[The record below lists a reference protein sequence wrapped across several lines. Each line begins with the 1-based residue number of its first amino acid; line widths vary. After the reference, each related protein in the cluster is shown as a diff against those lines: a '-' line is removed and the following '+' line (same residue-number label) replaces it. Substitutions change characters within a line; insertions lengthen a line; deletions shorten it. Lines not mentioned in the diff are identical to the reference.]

1 VGLHVLFQGSDPA
14 TDLRGVGFLGLVQVL
29 YLVMTPELL
38 PFARDVYALSRKEDQ
53 VNSKYEFCT
62 RSSQCCHTDGQR
74 RVYHFCE
81 FWKSIPGS

>member
-1 VGLHVLFQGSDPA
+1 VGSRVLFQGSDPA

-53 VNSKYEFCT
+53 VNSK
-62 RSSQCCHTDGQR
+62 
-74 RVYHFCE
+74 
-81 FWKSIPGS
+81 

>member
-1 VGLHVLFQGSDPA
+1 MGSRVLFQGSDPA

-53 VNSKYEFCT
+53 VNELILYKIIPLLSYRRIYHCCEFC
-62 RSSQCCHTDGQR
+62 
-74 RVYHFCE
+74 
-81 FWKSIPGS
+81 KSIP

>member
-1 VGLHVLFQGSDPA
+1 VGSRVLLQGSDPA

-53 VNSKYEFCT
+53 VNSEYELYT
-62 RSSQCCHTDGQR
+62 RLLSYFVLQTGISLL
-74 RVYHFCE
+74 E
-81 FWKSIPGS
+81 IL

>member
-1 VGLHVLFQGSDPA
+1 LSDQVLYLFNSLITGALKTSSSPAVVGSRVLFFQGSDPA

-29 YLVMTPELL
+29 YLVMTPELV

-62 RSSQCCHTDGQR
+62 
-74 RVYHFCE
+74 
-81 FWKSIPGS
+81 